1 MKIPKSITASI
12 LSLAASACGA
22 NQHQPHQLQT
32 AQIQGQ
38 VSCDSSIPGSLSE
51 PEGIYNPFNHDPKQV
66 CTAAKATNGKVA
78 MLIGSHGYLIGDC
91 PEGQYGTCYLSGPL
105 KDQAIRPSSLVAA
118 SQRSLFKNPGE
129 DCPSIIHFPS
139 RTVYH
144 PRNLSTCPIAAADAQ
159 VGFVHIG
166 ECQEDNQ
173 KVCYIDGFS
182 KQRPVH
188 PEDFLTEKQF
198 RQNIESK
205 SVTIQGELYSQAT
218 RLLWLQA
225 GELSNSDF
233 QAIQKL
239 EFLNFISFKTSK
251 VSLQN
256 LQTILKNPYLNL
268 IRFEMLEEIKGY
280 KKPIHIPENL
290 TIDFINSTTS
300 NYEVKNGHI
309 VQKQSPEV
317 YRLLQV
323 EDLGLGHANTLI
335 NPNYFDTQ
343 LDRLIDDI
351 ESPQERTYT
360 ELFNLRPEVPT
371 ASIFKD
377 QSGETHSNMH
387 VLTYPN
393 STVSSKAFS
402 RLDAFTYGT
411 KTHKAGQ
418 IPESNLKSS
427 GSNLS
432 STAIANFFNKAQEL
446 NINLSDQ
453 ELSILMYCLEN
464 NILKLI
470 NGLVYP
476 SSNVSLSFYT
486 ASGKAFWVISHILSQ
501 SMYVVNQEYRD
512 FALKIWNELDSDQK
526 RAVETCVKHLQFDS
540 HGEEFTAHI
549 IISNFI
555 SYLGHSN
562 IYYNSQWSPAIY
574 QLLEQEKTL
583 TPEFKL
589 KLDYLRKL
597 IEKHSPTTG
606 VIPDITKILK
616 SNR

>member
-12 LSLAASACGA
+12 LSIAASACGT
-22 NQHQPHQLQT
+22 NQHQPQPHKLQT

-51 PEGIYNPFNHDPKQV
+51 PEGIYNPFNHDPEQV
-66 CTAAKATNGKVA
+66 CAAAKATNGKVA
-78 MLIGSHGYLIGDC
+78 ILIGSHGYLIGDC

-118 SQRSLFKNPGE
+118 SQRSLFQGPVTT
-129 DCPSIIHFPS
+129 CPSVIKFQERRLVSFESSSNRPS
-139 RTVYH
+139 Q
-144 PRNLSTCPIAAADAQ
+144 CPIA
-159 VGFVHIG
+159 VTNYGNLG
-166 ECQEDNQ
+166 ECTESQG
-173 KVCYIDGFS
+173 VCYINGPYKGF
-182 KQRPVH
+182 RVH
-188 PEDFLTEKQF
+188 PESFLT
-198 RQNIESK
+198 N
-205 SVTIQGELYSQAT
+205 
-218 RLLWLQA
+218 RLLFKRIDSQSVIIANKSYLSDLQVLHLPTTEFKQA
-225 GELSNSDF
+225 DF
-233 QAIQKL
+233 EAI
-239 EFLNFISFKTSK
+239 
-251 VSLQN
+251 VSLKFLHSLAFKNSSLSIEN
-256 LQTILKNPYLNL
+256 LESLFSHSYLNEVY
-268 IRFEMLEEIKGY
+268 IYGLEEIIGY
-280 KKPIHIPENL
+280 DQPIPIPRHITLHFNR
-290 TIDFINSTTS
+290 TS

-309 VQKQSPEV
+309 VQKHSPEV
-317 YRLLQV
+317 FRLLQV

-343 LDRLIDDI
+343 LDRLIDNID
-351 ESPQERTYT
+351 SPQERTYT
-360 ELFNLRPEVPT
+360 ELFNLKPEVPT

-393 STVSSKAFS
+393 SAVSSKAFS

-418 IPESNLKSS
+418 IPESNLKPSA
-427 GSNLS
+427 SNLS

-446 NINLSDQ
+446 NIKLSGQ
-453 ELSILMYCLEN
+453 ELSILMYCLDN

-476 SSNVSLSFYT
+476 SSNMSLSFYT
-486 ASGKAFWVISHILSQ
+486 ASGKAYWHISHILSQ

-526 RAVETCVKHLQFDS
+526 RAVETCVQHLQFDS
-540 HGEEFTAHI
+540 HGNEFTAHI
-549 IISNFI
+549 IISHFI

-562 IYYNSQWSPAIY
+562 IYYNSQWTPAIY
-574 QLLEQEKTL
+574 QFLEDYKAL
-583 TPEFKL
+583 TPQSKL

-597 IEKHSPTTG
+597 IEKHSPTTA
-606 VIPDITKILK
+606 VIPDITKIFK